1 MGFCI
6 TFQRYCL
13 PVNPINCDL
22 DIKSLLEKNITK
34 EYNLCYLE
42 NLNIKGELM
51 PTTIQEEN
59 NQIDAKDI
67 IVDYVR
73 IGSDNPIVRIYHK
86 PSNICVQSSEKRS
99 MHRNRLDAMQKL
111 KDLLEKGLPGG

>member
-34 EYNLCYLE
+34 EYNLCYLK

-51 PTTIQEEN
+51 PTTIQEE
-59 NQIDAKDI
+59 
-67 IVDYVR
+67 
-73 IGSDNPIVRIYHK
+73 DNPIDIKDIVIDVMREGENNPTVRIYHK
-86 PSNICVQSSEKRS
+86 PSKICVNSSGKRS
-99 MHRNRLDAMQKL
+99 IHKNRLDAMQKL